1 MYYSLLLVSH
11 SYFSVSVDGKMAV
24 YILVTLIGL
33 NGLSKQH
40 ETKDAKL
47 GQTQWQNRR
56 EVLKGVKWG
65 VDTIIFYYI
74 YMKFLRIKVI
84 IQQYISNI
92 KTNKKRKMC
101 THLNKAFNFLQV
113 ISYIY
118 PVGLCFRETYTDT
131 AQNEDMNASLS

>member
-1 MYYSLLLVSH
+1 
-11 SYFSVSVDGKMAV
+11 MAV

-92 KTNKKRKMC
+92 KTNKKKK
-101 THLNKAFNFLQV
+101 NV
-113 ISYIY
+113 Y
-118 PVGLCFRETYTDT
+118 
-131 AQNEDMNASLS
+131 SLE